1 MGGNKIGSYSYP
13 LLKFDR
19 ALEITKTICDAPYK
33 GQISQ
38 SGLAQELKMKETGG
52 GFINLVGS
60 LRDYNLVQG
69 KGTLQATETAKRIMA
84 GTPEESSSA
93 KAEAFL
99 SVPLFKQVFQRI
111 GINIPT
117 EEQFSVLLGEI
128 TQEDKLKL
136 PERSKNVLKF
146 YMEGTRYIMPTE
158 GGMKMES
165 FKPSFGG
172 GTQHPSIVVRDTGGT
187 LNMTVDRT
195 PDDIDAV
202 ITVLEN
208 LKKRLTSESKPSKG
222 EK

>member
-13 LLKFDR
+13 ILKLER
-19 ALEITKTICDAPYK
+19 ALEISRIICEAPYK

-38 SGLAQELKMKETGG
+38 SGLAQQLKMKERGG

-69 KGTLQATETAKRIMA
+69 KGTLQATETAKRIVA
-84 GTPEESSSA
+84 GSSAEESALA

-99 SVPLFKQVFQRI
+99 SVPLFKQVYQRI
-111 GINIPT
+111 GIKIPP

-128 TQEDKLKL
+128 TQEDKLEL

-146 YMEGTRYIMPTE
+146 YMEGARYLAPTE
-158 GGMKMES
+158 GEMQMET
-165 FKPSFGG
+165 FKPSLGG
-172 GTQHPSIVVRDTGGT
+172 GQHPSIVVRDTGGT

-202 ITVLEN
+202 ITVLQN
-208 LKKRLTSESKPSKG
+208 LKKRLATESKANKG